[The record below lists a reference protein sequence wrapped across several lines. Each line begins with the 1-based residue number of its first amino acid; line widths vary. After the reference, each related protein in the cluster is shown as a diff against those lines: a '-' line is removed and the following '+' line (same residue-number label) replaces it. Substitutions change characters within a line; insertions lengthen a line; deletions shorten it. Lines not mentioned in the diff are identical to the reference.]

1 MAHAVLDEPKTLHM
15 GLPLPHGKLA
25 MWLFLVT
32 EIMFFT
38 GLIGTYIILRNGTPT
53 ELNPWPRPHDVHLA
67 EWMGAVNTFVL
78 ILSSFTV
85 VLAHFM
91 LGKGKI
97 KQATQL
103 LAVTLALGCV
113 FLVIKAFEYQAK
125 FSHEILPGQ
134 IFEKLDGESG
144 KRFTYHVTR
153 QLEHIV
159 ENPQEHG
166 ATADGLKQW
175 KEFEELAK
183 AKKTEAANFK
193 KTVED
198 RLAEDK
204 KKADS
209 QIKADMDSKARKA
222 IDKDLA
228 EKWKKGQAEID
239 ANSKK
244 IGAEIEAARHA
255 LIDKA
260 EKSGDK
266 AIAAVAD
273 SWALLQMIP
282 DLSPKQINL
291 QILGTK
297 NDKGDGP
304 NEHVKPCDIVKDSS
318 GKEYVVDKGLLQ
330 KHPDLHV
337 SNAISFGNM
346 WASCYF
352 AMTGFHAI
360 HVLGGL
366 VVFVVIL
373 VMAWRGRLGVQH
385 ENMLELTGLYWHFV
399 DVVWIFLFPLLYL
412 V

>member
-1 MAHAVLDEPKTLHM
+1 MAHAVLDEPKTQHM

-38 GLIGTYIILRNGTPT
+38 ALIGNYIILRNGTPT
-53 ELNPWPRPHDVHLA
+53 DFNPWPRPHDVHLA

-97 KQATQL
+97 KQAAQL

-125 FSHEILPGQ
+125 FSHEILPGY

-144 KRFTYHVTR
+144 KRFTYHVTK

-159 ENPQEHG
+159 EKPQEHG
-166 ATADGLKQW
+166 VTTDGVKQW

-193 KTVED
+193 KTVDD
-198 RLAEDK
+198 RLAEVK
-204 KKADS
+204 KKADA
-209 QIKADMDSKARKA
+209 QIKPGMDAKARQS
-222 IDKDLA
+222 IEKDLNA
-228 EKWKKGQAEID
+228 AWSTGQAEID
-239 ANSKK
+239 QNSKQVAK
-244 IGAEIEAARHA
+244 AIEAEREK
-255 LIDKA
+255 LIKGN
-260 EKSGDK
+260 ESL
-266 AIAAVAD
+266 AAVAD

-304 NEHVKPCDIVKDSS
+304 NEHVKPCDKVTDAS